1 MGRNQNEGQIPSAPG
16 AIYATVLPLQSGIPL
31 VGCYAPLVPA
41 GPMQPRSNGQSP
53 VRAGR
58 IVDGAQGL
66 QLGLSGIMQPLNALE
81 NQTIRVLTPPEF
93 FDTMTDTQRNP
104 R

>member
-16 AIYATVLPLQSGIPL
+16 AIYATVLPIQSGIPALGGL
-31 VGCYAPLVPA
+31 VSFVPPA
-41 GPMQPRSNGQSP
+41 PMQPRSNGQNP

-66 QLGLSGIMQPLNALE
+66 QLGLLGTMQQLNALE
-81 NQTIRVLTPPEF
+81 TQTIRVLTPPEF